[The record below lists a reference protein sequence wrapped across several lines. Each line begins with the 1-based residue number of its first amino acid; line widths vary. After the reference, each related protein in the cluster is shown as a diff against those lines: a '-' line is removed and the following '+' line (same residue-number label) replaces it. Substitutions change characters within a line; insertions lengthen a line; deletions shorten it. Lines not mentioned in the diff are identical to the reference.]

1 MNYSV
6 PVIGYAR
13 SKELS
18 DLTKVQKDR
27 ALGVTLVAIER
38 IYSSRDRV

>member
-18 DLTKVQKDR
+18 DLTEVQK